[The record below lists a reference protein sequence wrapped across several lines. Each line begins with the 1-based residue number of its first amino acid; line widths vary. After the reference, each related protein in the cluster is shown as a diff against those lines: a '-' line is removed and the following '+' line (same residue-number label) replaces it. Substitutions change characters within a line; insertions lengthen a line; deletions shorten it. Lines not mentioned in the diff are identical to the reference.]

1 MFSVFKEY
9 ISTKGSLTDD
19 QWAFIESVTAI
30 KKLRK
35 HQLLLKEGDIWN
47 HHAFI
52 CNGCV
57 RRYYIDS
64 DALEHTIQFSIENW
78 WTGDRESLLNGTPSK
93 YNIEAIENTS
103 VLLIGK
109 EDFDKICIQIPSF
122 SSIINSIL
130 QKSLNTTQKRIQADI
145 SLSAEDKF
153 LHFMESF
160 PKIANRVPR
169 HMLASYL
176 GVSPETLSRIRKSAS
191 KK

>member
-1 MFSVFKEY
+1 MFDVFKEY
-9 ISTKGSLTDD
+9 IASRGSLSDE
-19 QWAFIESVTAI
+19 QWKYIESVTI
-30 KKLRK
+30 VKKLRK

-47 HHAFI
+47 SHAFI

-57 RRYYIDS
+57 RRYYIDA
-64 DALEHTIQFSIENW
+64 DNVEHTLQFSIENW
-78 WTGDRESLLNGTPSK
+78 WTGDRESLLTGTPSK

-109 EDFDKICIQIPSF
+109 EDFDKICIEIPSF

-130 QKSLNTTQKRIQADI
+130 QKSLNTTHKRIQADI
-145 SLSAEDKF
+145 SLTAEDKY
-153 LHFMESF
+153 LHFIESF

-176 GVSPETLSRIRKSAS
+176 GVSPETLSRIRKLAS